1 MKTPYGNGH
10 ETGALLRSLARGFGN
25 DSLINLKLNGSL

>member
-1 MKTPYGNGH
+1 MEIPYDYGH
-10 ETGALLRSLARGFGN
+10 EIGTLSRSLARGFGN